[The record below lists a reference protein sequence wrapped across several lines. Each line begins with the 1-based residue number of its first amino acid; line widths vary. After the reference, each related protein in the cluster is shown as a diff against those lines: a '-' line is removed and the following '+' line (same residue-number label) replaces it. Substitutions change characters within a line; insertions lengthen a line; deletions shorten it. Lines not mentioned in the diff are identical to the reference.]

1 MSAQTPAAILVA
13 EDDAQHAILIRA
25 ALKAAR
31 LANPILV
38 FDDGKQAVAYLQ
50 GEDVYADRGRYPLP
64 VLGLFDLHLP
74 GLSGL
79 DVLRVMRDQPSLAHV
94 PAVVLTASEDPADID
109 HSFAAGANSYL
120 IKPVG
125 FEALLEVVRNLGL
138 NWVLTN
144 GVTPQQ
150 P

>member
-1 MSAQTPAAILVA
+1 MNGQTPAAILVT
-13 EDDAQHAILIRA
+13 EDDAQHALLIRA

-38 FDDGKQAVAYLQ
+38 FDEGEQALAYLR
-50 GEDVYADRGRYPLP
+50 GDGVYADRGLYPLP

-74 GLSGL
+74 VMSGL
-79 DVLRVMRDQPSLAHV
+79 DVLRGMREQPGLGHV

-109 HSFAAGANSYL
+109 RAYSAGANSYL

-138 NWVLTN
+138 HWVLTSD
-144 GVTPQQ
+144 VTVEPA
-150 P
+150 

>member
-1 MSAQTPAAILVA
+1 MNGQAPAAILVA
-13 EDDAQHAILIRA
+13 EDDAQHALLIRA

-38 FDDGKQAVAYLQ
+38 FDDGKHALAYLG

-64 VLGLFDLHLP
+64 VLALFDLHLP
-74 GLSGL
+74 DMSGL
-79 DVLRVMRDQPSLAHV
+79 DVLRSMRETSGLSQV
-94 PAVVLTASEDPADID
+94 PAVVLTASEDPGDID

-138 NWVLTN
+138 HWVLSS
-144 GVTPQQ
+144 GVPVETA
-150 P
+150 

>member
-1 MSAQTPAAILVA
+1 MSGATPEAILVT
-13 EDDAQHAILIRA
+13 EDDAQHALLIRA

-38 FDDGKQAVAYLQ
+38 FEDGEQGLAYLR
-50 GEDVYADRGRYPLP
+50 GEGAYADRERYPLP

-74 GLSGL
+74 GMSGL
-79 DVLRVMRDQPSLAHV
+79 EVLAGMRKQPGLGQV
-94 PAVVLTASEDPADID
+94 PAVVLTASEDPDDIE
-109 HSFAAGANSYL
+109 HAFSAGADSYL

-138 NWVLTN
+138 HWVLTN
-144 GVTPQQ
+144 GVTAGE
-150 P
+150 